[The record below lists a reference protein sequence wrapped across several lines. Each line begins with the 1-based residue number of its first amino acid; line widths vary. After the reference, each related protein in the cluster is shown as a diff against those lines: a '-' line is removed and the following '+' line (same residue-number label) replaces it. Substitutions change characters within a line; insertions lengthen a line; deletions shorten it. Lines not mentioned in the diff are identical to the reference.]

1 MKSKSALRLCLSLF
15 ICSALL
21 IGAQS
26 FLPNI
31 LTLYPEWF
39 GILLYF
45 AAMFIPIV
53 LLHVLMPRK
62 ENFRPKLKPSHIS
75 AEMLGFTLC
84 MALGLSFIRFDIEYL
99 VYRIT
104 GASEINLSFSLLTI
118 PFGNSVS
125 FFAIPAAI
133 LVPALIEEFY
143 LRGYIQ
149 TFLSEYMSTRQ
160 VIGLITCI
168 SAMLHGSLPALPG
181 GIIFAFGM
189 SWLTFI
195 FGSFWYAVIAHAAS
209 SALFLFLNWLLG
221 KFMVY
226 GILRFLPALCIIFA
240 LLFFYI
246 ALRLAERLTLRQAF
260 RKLHYVQHSDYS
272 FTKFA
277 SNAAAL
283 AFLFVFIAKAVIG
296 II

>member
-15 ICSALL
+15 ICFALL

-26 FLPNI
+26 LLPNI

-39 GILLYF
+39 GILLDLL
-45 AAMFIPIV
+45 AMFIPIV
-53 LLHVLMPRK
+53 LLHLLMPRK
-62 ENFRPKLKPSHIS
+62 EVFRPKFKPSHIS
-75 AEMLGFTLC
+75 AEMLGFTIC
-84 MALGLSFIRFDIEYL
+84 IALGISFVRFDIEYL

-104 GASEINLSFSLLTI
+104 GAKEINLSFSLLTI

-125 FFAIPAAI
+125 FLAILAAI
-133 LVPALIEEFY
+133 IFPAFIEEFY
-143 LRGYIQ
+143 LRGYVQ

-160 VIGLITCI
+160 VLGLITCI
-168 SAMLHGSLPALPG
+168 SAMLYGSLPSLPG
-181 GIIFAFGM
+181 GIVFAFGM
-189 SWLTFI
+189 SWLAFV
-195 FGSFWYAVIAHAAS
+195 FGSFWYAVIAHIVS
-209 SALFLFLNWLLG
+209 SALFLFLDRVLDT
-221 KFMVY
+221 FTVY

-260 RKLHYVQHSDYS
+260 KKLHYVQHSDYS
-272 FTKFA
+272 FSKFA

>member
-15 ICSALL
+15 ICFALL

-26 FLPNI
+26 LLPNI

-39 GILLYF
+39 GILLDF
-45 AAMFIPIV
+45 AAMLIPIF
-53 LLHVLMPRK
+53 LLHLL
-62 ENFRPKLKPSHIS
+62 PKLRPARMS
-75 AEMLGFTLC
+75 AEMLGFTC
-84 MALGLSFIRFDIEYL
+84 CIALAITWLRFDVDYL

-104 GASEINLSFSLLTI
+104 GASEFTLSFSLLPI

-125 FFAIPAAI
+125 VLAVFGAII
-133 LVPALIEEFY
+133 VPAFLEELY

-160 VIGLITCI
+160 VLVLITVI
-168 SAMLHGSLPALPG
+168 SAMLYGSLPALPG
-181 GIIFAFGM
+181 GLVFAFGM
-189 SWLTFI
+189 SWLAFVL
-195 FGSFWYAVIAHAAS
+195 GSFWYAVIAHAIS
-209 SALFLFLNWLLG
+209 SMLYLFLGWILS
-221 KFMVY
+221 KFMLY
-226 GILRFLPALCIIFA
+226 GILRFLPALAVIFA

-246 ALRLAERLTLRQAF
+246 ALRLAERLMLRQAF
-260 RKLHYVQHSDYS
+260 KKLHYVQHSDYS
-272 FTKFA
+272 FSKFA
-277 SNAAAL
+277 GNAAAL

>member
-15 ICSALL
+15 ICFALL

-26 FLPNI
+26 LLPNI

-39 GILLYF
+39 GILLDF
-45 AAMFIPIV
+45 AAMLIPIF
-53 LLHVLMPRK
+53 LLHLLMPRK
-62 ENFRPKLKPSHIS
+62 EVFRPKLRPARMS
-75 AEMLGFTLC
+75 AEMLGFTC
-84 MALGLSFIRFDIEYL
+84 CIALAITWLRFDVDYL

-104 GASEINLSFSLLTI
+104 GTSEFTLSFSLLPI

-125 FFAIPAAI
+125 VLAVFGAII
-133 LVPALIEEFY
+133 VPAFLEELY

-160 VIGLITCI
+160 VLVLITVI
-168 SAMLHGSLPALPG
+168 SAMLYGSLPALPG
-181 GIIFAFGM
+181 GLVFAFGM
-189 SWLTFI
+189 SWLAFVL
-195 FGSFWYAVIAHAAS
+195 GSFWYAVIAHAIS
-209 SALFLFLNWLLG
+209 SMLYLFLGWILS
-221 KFMVY
+221 KFMLY
-226 GILRFLPALCIIFA
+226 GILRFLPALAVIFA

-246 ALRLAERLTLRQAF
+246 ALRLAERLMLRQAF
-260 RKLHYVQHSDYS
+260 KKLHYVQHSDYS
-272 FTKFA
+272 FSKFA
-277 SNAAAL
+277 GNAAAL